1 METVAK
7 ANCVILADLLAAY
20 GVRLAVLSPG
30 SRNAPVSIAVD
41 RQQHLRTFVVVDE
54 RTAAFAALGMAGVAG
69 PVALVCTS
77 GTALLN
83 YAPAVAEAFYRR
95 VPLIVVSADR
105 PRRSIDQRDS
115 QTIRQSGALA
125 AIVRRSVDVPDDMDA
140 AFANRLIN
148 DALQAAIGNI
158 PGPVHINMPLGRP
171 LTSLAER
178 DTLPRAHKIDV
189 LRAGMPDGDAVAVL
203 CRRLTLAKSVLVVAG
218 TGDPLDI
225 PPEVAALPN
234 VAFVA
239 DIGANMRGAAV
250 VSPTAFDG
258 VELSAAHEPEV
269 ILNLGGAIISDKFKA
284 FLRRCCAPVINVG
297 YDDCIVDTFGSL
309 ETTVEIE
316 PQRFFAMWADNTG
329 DSVAGGSDYR
339 QLWRQPRCTD
349 SAAVG
354 NSDLAAVAAL
364 SRSFP
369 SGAYFFT
376 GNGMAARYSQL
387 FRWNGARVFANRG
400 VSGIDGCTSTAA
412 GLSLV
417 TDRPTVLLTGDTGA
431 AYDIGALALRGLRP
445 NFKIA
450 VLDNGGGDI
459 FRRVATT
466 ASLPERERLFSAPPH
481 LPLRMLAQAYGFAY
495 FHAVGDDNDAAAGA
509 FFAEAGRPAI
519 LHFETDVDANR
530 RAYEQ
535 IFRQI

>member
-54 RTAAFAALGMAGVAG
+54 RTAAFAALGMAGVTG

-218 TGDPLDI
+218 TGEPLDI

-239 DIGANMRGAAV
+239 DIGANIRGAAV
-250 VSPTAFDG
+250 ASPTAFDG
-258 VELSAAHEPEV
+258 VELSTAHEPEV

-329 DSVAGGSDYR
+329 DGIAVDSDYR

-349 SAAVG
+349 SAAVS

-431 AYDIGALALRGLRP
+431 AYDIGAMTLRGLRP

-459 FRRVATT
+459 FRHVATT
-466 ASLPERERLFSAPPH
+466 ASLPERERLFAAPPH

-495 FHAVGDDNDAAAGA
+495 FHAAGDDNDAAAGA

-530 RAYEQ
+530 CAYEQ